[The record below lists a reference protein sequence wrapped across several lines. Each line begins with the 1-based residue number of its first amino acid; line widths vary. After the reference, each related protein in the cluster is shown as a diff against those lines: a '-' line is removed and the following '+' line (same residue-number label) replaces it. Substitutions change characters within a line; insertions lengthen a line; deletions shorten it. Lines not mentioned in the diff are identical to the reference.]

1 LNIRRPPVGRLIT
14 LQLGILLLISS
25 LFLLESALGARSAL
39 FGGLAYWIPNSL
51 FALRY
56 FRHSGARRMGAVFA
70 AMMAGEMFKLSAT
83 VVLLAGT
90 LMLIQPID
98 GPALFTGFGTMILS
112 HMLTPLVFS
121 RVANR

>member
-1 LNIRRPPVGRLIT
+1 MGRLIL
-14 LQLGILLLISS
+14 LQLGILLLVSG
-25 LFLLESALGARSAL
+25 LFLLESALAARSAL

-51 FALRY
+51 FTLRY
-56 FRHSGARRMGAVFA
+56 FRHRGARRTGAVFA

-83 VVLLAGT
+83 AVLFAGT
-90 LMLIQPID
+90 LLLIRPID

-121 RVANR
+121 RVAHR

>member
-1 LNIRRPPVGRLIT
+1 M
-14 LQLGILLLISS
+14 LQLGILLLVNG
-25 LFLLESALGARSAL
+25 LFLIESALGARSAL

-56 FRHSGARRMGAVFA
+56 FRHRGAQRVGAVFVA
-70 AMMAGEMFKLSAT
+70 LMAGEMFKLSAT

-90 LMLIQPID
+90 LLLIQPIN
-98 GPALFTGFGTMILS
+98 GPALFTGFGTMIFS